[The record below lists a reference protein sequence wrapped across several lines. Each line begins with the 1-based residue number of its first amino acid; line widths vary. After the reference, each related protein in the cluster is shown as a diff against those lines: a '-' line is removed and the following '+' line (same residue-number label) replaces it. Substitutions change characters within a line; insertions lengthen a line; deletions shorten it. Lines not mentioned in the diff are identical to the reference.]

1 MRLSKEVRF
10 DSYPHFIS
18 EDERLLLVDWINS
31 GIKESVLTNGKHRRL
46 DKNLKETGELI
57 DVTTRVT
64 TRTNESVISFP
75 QVAFDIQ
82 KRIINNFS
90 FTKGCFIETFTNL
103 SNNGMIAIATHKDGN
118 SYKHIDP
125 KTGSLHA
132 IRFNVLVQKSEEGG
146 DLFIEGVRRDI
157 KEREL
162 HVYMATKHLHWV
174 TKVKGNKSRYMWSFG
189 FHVPKKDWFDY
200 TIKKI

>member
-1 MRLSKEVRF
+1 MNNEIRF

-18 EDERLLLVDWINS
+18 EMERNLLVDWINRS
-31 GIKESVLTNGKHRRL
+31 IKENVLTKGKHRRL
-46 DKNLKETGELI
+46 DNNRKEIGELI

-64 TRTNESVISFP
+64 TRTNERVFSFP

-90 FTKGCFIETFTNL
+90 FTKGCFIETNTNS
-103 SNNGMIAIATHKDGN
+103 SNDGMIAIATHKDGD
-118 SYKHIDP
+118 SYKHVDP
-125 KTGSLHA
+125 KPGNLHA
-132 IRFNVLVQKSEEGG
+132 VRFNVLLQGAEEGG
-146 DLFIEGVRRDI
+146 ELFIEGVKRDI

-162 HVYMATKHLHWV
+162 HAYMATKHLHWV

-200 TIKKI
+200 TIKKIQ